1 MTTGNRRKALDQ
13 ELEEQHR
20 SYWETHKKT
29 AEGKQVVLVEGDD
42 DRDVLEQALM
52 LYSGTW
58 ANRTHVVAAGS
69 RKNVLTKLSEKPLWA
84 TFGLVDRDTWT
95 EEEALAEAAVAKSAG
110 ATLFVTSG
118 WCLENIFLDPAW
130 LTAIY
135 PDIAHSLEAQREKWV
150 RAGALWWTIQRA
162 REAQQVWHGSLGGK
176 YGLPHEELDT
186 SSSQTLLQGL
196 KSKVPPDMEHA
207 ARINLAA
214 IAQQF
219 EQRCDHVFAMSVQDQ
234 WRVGVHGK
242 AAFKQL
248 LKPALKKRRPSQQ
261 DSTWRLE
268 LAKLLP
274 KPLPSPLEQ
283 LKEMLIL

>member
-1 MTTGNRRKALDQ
+1 MATLYRKALDR
-13 ELEEQHR
+13 ELTEKHR
-20 SYWETHKKT
+20 SYWEAHQAT
-29 AEGKQVVLVEGDD
+29 ARGKYVVLVEGDD
-42 DRDVLEQALM
+42 DRDVLEQALA

-58 ANRTHVVAAGS
+58 ANRTHVAAAGS
-69 RKNVLTKLSEKPLWA
+69 RKNVLAKLSEEQRWA
-84 TFGLVDRDTWT
+84 TFGLVDRDAWT
-95 EEEALAEAAVAKSAG
+95 KEESEDKVAAAKNAS

-130 LTAIY
+130 LTAVY
-135 PDIAHSLEAQREKWV
+135 PDIAQSLEAQRAEWV

-162 REAQQVWHGSLGGK
+162 REAQQVWHSELGGK
-176 YGLPHEELDT
+176 YGLPHQELDT

-196 KSKVPPDMEHA
+196 KSKVPPAMEHA
-207 ARINLAA
+207 ARINLET

-219 EQRCDHVFAMSVQDQ
+219 EQRCADVFAMSVQDQ

-242 AAFKQL
+242 AAFNQL
-248 LKPALKKRRPSQQ
+248 LVPALQKRFPSQQ
-261 DSTWRLE
+261 DINWRLE

-283 LKEMLIL
+283 LKALLPP